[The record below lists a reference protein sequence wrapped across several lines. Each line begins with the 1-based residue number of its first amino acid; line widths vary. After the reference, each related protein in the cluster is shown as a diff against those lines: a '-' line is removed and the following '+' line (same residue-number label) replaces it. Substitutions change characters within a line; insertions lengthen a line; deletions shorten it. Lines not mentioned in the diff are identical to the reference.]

1 MQRSTKIW
9 TLLIIDTLFLLVELV
24 VGYAVGSLALVADS
38 FHMLNDVMSLVVA
51 LYAIKVS
58 TNSPDSKYSYGWHR
72 AEILAALING
82 VFLLALCLSIFLE
95 AIVRFFSVPEISN
108 PKLVVI
114 VGSLGLGSNI
124 LGLFLFHDHDH
135 SHEHD
140 TSSVHESPNKT
151 QASTTVVS
159 ETTPLLIPYS
169 HERGRGGSSRPREG
183 SAAAIFGHPAQ
194 TRAHVVQAAEQA
206 GYHRHHTPSSITDRL
221 LDQNFISPPEDAV
234 AIDIEPNHSES
245 GANKPLPAQH
255 SPTRARG
262 DGLPHLEETNLEA
275 GNTPHGHS
283 HDHEEPQVMVGGSGY
298 ERKNAPSHPQS
309 SMNMRALLLH
319 VLGDALGNVG
329 VIASGLIIWLTTW
342 PGKYYSDPIISL
354 VITVIIFTSALPLVK
369 SASFILLQGVPTSI
383 ELDALREDI
392 INVPGVLALHELH
405 VWQLSESKNVASVHV
420 WVAREVEY
428 MGIASAIRQVLHQ
441 YNVHSCTIQPEFRSG
456 DQGDDPQLTGAHCLI
471 PCAPSSECPKE
482 STCCPTPASSTRSL

>member
-1 MQRSTKIW
+1 MRRSTKIW
-9 TLLIIDTLFLLVELV
+9 TLLIIDSLFLLVELV

-124 LGLFLFHDHDH
+124 LGLFLFHEHDH

-151 QASTTVVS
+151 KASTAVVS
-159 ETTPLLIPYS
+159 ETTPLLIPHS
-169 HERGRGGSSRPREG
+169 HERGRGGSSRPRSG
-183 SAAAIFGHPAQ
+183 SAVAIFGHPAQ

-234 AIDIEPNHSES
+234 AIDIEIDHSES
-245 GANKPLPAQH
+245 GANKPPPAQH
-255 SPTRARG
+255 SPTRVRG
-262 DGLPHLEETNLEA
+262 DGHSHLEGTSLEA
-275 GNTPHGHS
+275 GSNPHAHGHS
-283 HDHEEPQVMVGGSGY
+283 HDHAET
-298 ERKNAPSHPQS
+298 QS
-309 SMNMRALLLH
+309 NMNMRALLLH

-329 VIASGLIIWLTTW
+329 VVASGLIIWLTTW

-456 DQGDDPQLTGAHCLI
+456 DHGDDPQLTIAKGAHCLI

-482 STCCPTPASSTRSL
+482 STCCRKLESMLLAFCLY